1 MEWLAAALFRFG
13 LHLAF
18 PQHAGFDAV
27 PLTLKAETTR
37 CIAMEVGIFNEL
49 IISTHEGN
57 EKAGFMSDMMG
68 MICTRENAIRDQPS
82 QL

>member
-1 MEWLAAALFRFG
+1 
-13 LHLAF
+13 
-18 PQHAGFDAV
+18 
-27 PLTLKAETTR
+27 
-37 CIAMEVGIFNEL
+37 MEVGIFNEL